1 LKQEDCTQQKESSFR
16 LCWGLAAI
24 LFSAALASEPQITGR
39 YALQSANGKDL
50 PAVVAENK
58 ETRYQLEVTR
68 GWMELRV
75 NRTFVWRTA
84 YQITENGAVRTTES
98 GGNGSYD
105 VSGNVLSLKPEGSSS
120 AVEGHISNNTL
131 VVQADVKLVYR
142 KADASN

>member
-1 LKQEDCTQQKESSFR
+1 M
-16 LCWGLAAI
+16 
-24 LFSAALASEPQITGR
+24 ASERQIAGR
-39 YALQSANGKDL
+39 YMLQSANGKDL

-58 ETRYQLEVTR
+58 ETSYRLEVTR
-68 GWMELRV
+68 GWMQLGV

-84 YQITENGAVRTTES
+84 YRITEKGAVRTTES

-120 AVEGHISNNTL
+120 ALEGHVSNNTL

-142 KADASN
+142 REDASN